1 MITTTTT
8 IMLITMIMT
17 TTMIMQAMT
26 MRGMIME
33 IPHISG
39 LTSEDF
45 FRFDMPLMT
54 A

>member
-1 MITTTTT
+1 MIIQVMITTP
-8 IMLITMIMT
+8 MP
-17 TTMIMQAMT
+17 AMT

-33 IPHISG
+33 IPHTSG

-45 FRFDMPLMT
+45 SRFDMPLMT